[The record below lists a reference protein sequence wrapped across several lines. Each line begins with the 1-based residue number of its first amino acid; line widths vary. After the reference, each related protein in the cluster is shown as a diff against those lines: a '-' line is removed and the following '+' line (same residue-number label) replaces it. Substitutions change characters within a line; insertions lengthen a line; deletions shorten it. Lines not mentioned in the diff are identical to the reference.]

1 MPPTLQATLPHFEL
15 VNHQLRQLRVL
26 FALAQVGRPAE
37 RVCTEGQ
44 RLQYHAPPQQLLA
57 ACSAPGSSTCS
68 PQAVRPT
75 LAVSF
80 CPLQMTGRAV
90 ILPALWC
97 GMGRDG

>member
-44 RLQYHAPPQQLLA
+44 RVQHHAPPPRDNCSLHAHRLA
-57 ACSAPGSSTCS
+57 AQPAAPRQ
-68 PQAVRPT
+68 PDLLYLWPT
-75 LAVSF
+75 AHCRS
-80 CPLQMTGRAV
+80 RAV
-90 ILPALWC
+90 PLSCQPFGAVW
-97 GMGRDG
+97 G